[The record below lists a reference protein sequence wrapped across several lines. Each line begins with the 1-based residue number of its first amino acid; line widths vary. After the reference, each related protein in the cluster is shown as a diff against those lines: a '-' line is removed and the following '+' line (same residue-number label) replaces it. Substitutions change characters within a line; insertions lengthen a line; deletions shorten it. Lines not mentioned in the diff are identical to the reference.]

1 VPKTIDN
8 DIVGTDVTFGFHTAV
23 QIATDAIDRLHTTA
37 ESHDRVLIVEV
48 MGRHAGWI
56 AAYSGIAGGAS
67 VVLIPEIPF
76 DIEKVSEALRELF
89 AIGRNHSLVVC
100 AEGVRLSS
108 GEPVSHAFAD
118 GQVRYGGVG
127 AALGEMIAKHTGA
140 ETRVTVL
147 GHVQR
152 GGSPSAFDRI
162 LASSLAAH
170 AVDIVVEGKTNR
182 VVVSERGKITDVPLD
197 HVAGQTRALKL
208 DGTLITTARQMG
220 ICLGD

>member
-1 VPKTIDN
+1 V
-8 DIVGTDVTFGFHTAV
+8 
-23 QIATDAIDRLHTTA
+23 
-37 ESHDRVLIVEV
+37 
-48 MGRHAGWI
+48 
-56 AAYSGIAGGAS
+56 
-67 VVLIPEIPF
+67 
-76 DIEKVSEALRELF
+76 LRELF

-108 GEPVSHAFAD
+108 GEPIAHAFAD
-118 GQVRYGGVG
+118 GEVRYGGVG
-127 AALGEMIAKHTGA
+127 AAIGEMIAKTTGA

-152 GGSPSAFDRI
+152 GGAPNAFDRI

-182 VVVSERGKITDVPLD
+182 VVVSERGKIIDVPLD
-197 HVAGQTRALKL
+197 QVAGKTRALKL